1 MMRLIQSAMIAIVVA
16 STAGA
21 AVAQVEKETFEGLWG
36 RATALPHTVT
46 ERDGFAMVET
56 GNTFYYFT
64 REGHYAHPSVVR
76 RALAERNGRFF
87 VDTQGW
93 SFAAEAGQPGFK
105 RWLEEFMTLN
115 REMMQALEQQEK
127 KLN

>member
-1 MMRLIQSAMIAIVVA
+1 MRLIQAVIIAIVA
-16 STAGA
+16 ACAATA
-21 AVAQVEKETFEGLWG
+21 AVAQVEKETFESLRE

-46 ERDGFAMVET
+46 ERDGFTMIET

-64 REGHYAHPSVVR
+64 SEGHYAHPSVVR
-76 RALAERNGRFF
+76 RALSERNGRFF

-105 RWLEEFMTLN
+105 RWLEEFMALN
-115 REMMQALEQQEK
+115 RQMMQAMEQQEK
-127 KLN
+127 KPN